1 MGIDEDYKQMRIIS
15 LWATWILFSFIP
27 NGFGNSIICI
37 IINLIKYLKSNKPFK
52 ALKEQVDKE
61 LLEITNAISKSESAL
76 EEYDRLLK
84 LFEMLSEVEEVDNQE
99 LLDYYKK
106 ELNKYKEELSY
117 NIKGVE
123 EHKKELKLGG
133 A

>member
-1 MGIDEDYKQMRIIS
+1 M
-15 LWATWILFSFIP
+15 
-27 NGFGNSIICI
+27 IICI

-61 LLEITNAISKSESAL
+61 LVEITTAISKSESAL

-106 ELNKYKEELSY
+106 ELKKYKEELSY
-117 NIKGVE
+117 DVKGVE
-123 EHKKELKLGG
+123 GHKKELKLGG

>member
-1 MGIDEDYKQMRIIS
+1 
-15 LWATWILFSFIP
+15 
-27 NGFGNSIICI
+27 
-37 IINLIKYLKSNKPFK
+37 
-52 ALKEQVDKE
+52 
-61 LLEITNAISKSESAL
+61 
-76 EEYDRLLK
+76 
-84 LFEMLSEVEEVDNQE
+84 MLSEVEEVDNQE

-133 A
+133 AKEWKKNII